1 MATPRAR
8 PPLSTTN
15 TEYFLPARPPSWL
28 RPSIRT
34 QPDFQSLHS
43 SLDLLFMINQD
54 PLNTDP
60 MPDQTYFQDHRA
72 YNLLY
77 RMRGDLLLMD
87 RLIDSLRHA
96 RRAGCSNLSPPD
108 QAFAGN
114 IASIPQHHSP
124 PTAGPS
130 CATYRPAS
138 LCHKHPQTAH
148 PPQLHAHHHK
158 MQNASTT
165 PGPVLHHVPL
175 YPTPTA
181 MTIEPEN
188 GPDPVTPMLTNYSIQ
203 CHSNF
208 AARDLQRPTCSLLH
222 LRPLHRPQ
230 LLIRISVSPTFLG
243 EHRRQKT

>member
-1 MATPRAR
+1 
-8 PPLSTTN
+8 
-15 TEYFLPARPPSWL
+15 
-28 RPSIRT
+28 
-34 QPDFQSLHS
+34 
-43 SLDLLFMINQD
+43 MINQD
-54 PLNTDP
+54 IRRHPLNTDP

-77 RMRGDLLLMD
+77 RMRGDLMLMD

-96 RRAGCSNLSPPD
+96 RRLLQFVPTGP
-108 QAFAGN
+108 GN
-114 IASIPQHHSP
+114 IASTPQHDSP
-124 PTAGPS
+124 PTTWPS
-130 CATYRPAS
+130 CTTYRPAS

-165 PGPVLHHVPL
+165 TGPVLHHVPL
-175 YPTPTA
+175 HTIPSA
-181 MTIEPEN
+181 MTTEPEN

-222 LRPLHRPQ
+222 LRPLHRPR
-230 LLIRISVSPTFLG
+230 LLIRISVRHSSASTGEKPRQQTLSTVHVLYLG
-243 EHRRQKT
+243 FSLHSHS